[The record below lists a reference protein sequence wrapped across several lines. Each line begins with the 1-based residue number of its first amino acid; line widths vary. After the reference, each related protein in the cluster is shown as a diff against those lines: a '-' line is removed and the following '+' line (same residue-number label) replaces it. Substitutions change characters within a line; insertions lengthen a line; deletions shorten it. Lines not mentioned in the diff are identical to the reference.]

1 MCPQNIV
8 GRERN
13 DYMPAVR
20 TDLALEAHETCGAH
34 DTEGIKVEKSH
45 KDGVEITIVDI
56 LNETGEKRL
65 GKTMGTYITIE
76 AENMKYSE
84 DDERENI
91 CLLVSESLTALL
103 DKHNISGTVL
113 AVGLG
118 NRQITP
124 DALGPKVVSKIEVT
138 RHLFEYMPESVCM
151 GARSV
156 CAIAPDVLGNTGIET
171 LEIIRGIKEKVN
183 PEAIIAIDALAAGN
197 PSRVGNTVQI
207 SDSGIHPGAG
217 VGNKRRGL
225 TEKNLKIPVIAV
237 GVPTVVDARTIVYAA
252 LEKVGEKNAD
262 FLAEKAGG
270 ADMMVTPKDIDMII
284 ETSAEIVA
292 HGINM
297 GLHKLLRN

>member
-1 MCPQNIV
+1 
-8 GRERN
+8 
-13 DYMPAVR
+13 MPAVR
-20 TDLALEAHETCGAH
+20 TDLALEAHETCGTH
-34 DTEGIKVEKSH
+34 DTVGIKVKKRH
-45 KDGVEITIVDI
+45 QNGAEITIVDI
-56 LNETGEKRL
+56 LNETGEQRL
-65 GKTMGTYITIE
+65 GKNMGTYITIE

-91 CLLVSESLTALL
+91 CSLVSESLAALL
-103 DKHNISGTVL
+103 DKHNISGTIL

-124 DALGPKVVSKIEVT
+124 DALGPKVISKIEVT
-138 RHLFEYMPESVCM
+138 RHLFEYMPKSVCK

-171 LEIIRGIKEKVN
+171 LEIIRGIKEKVS
-183 PEAIIAIDALAAGN
+183 PDAIIAIDALAAGN

-207 SDSGIHPGAG
+207 SDSGIHPGGG
-217 VGNKRRGL
+217 VGNRRRGL

-237 GVPTVVDARTIVYAA
+237 GVPTVVDAKTMVYAA
-252 LEKVGEKNAD
+252 LEKAGEKNAD
-262 FLAEKAGG
+262 VLAEKAGG

-297 GLHKLLRN
+297 GLHKLLRKD